1 MTARGAMRPWRLRA
15 CIGISSTWCGY
26 SFSHSFIFG
35 RDTWKQSPDTNVPKV
50 SSIPSESIYGSGT
63 AVHFQHLLLS
73 HRLLSF
79 AWLSEMD
86 FDHHLHVAE
95 GRLDRRHLH
104 AHGLGAPGTEICHPR
119 PAAGLADSDWA
130 YGGGRGL
137 HLLDAVGGILAVS
150 ETQL

>member
-1 MTARGAMRPWRLRA
+1 MLLSLVGTHGNSRRTPTCRRSAA
-15 CIGISSTWCGY
+15 
-26 SFSHSFIFG
+26 SH
-35 RDTWKQSPDTNVPKV
+35 QSLFMDL
-50 SSIPSESIYGSGT
+50 GT

-79 AWLSEMD
+79 AWISEMD
-86 FDHHLHVAE
+86 FDH
-95 GRLDRRHLH
+95 HLH

-119 PAAGLADSDWA
+119 PDAGLADSDWA